1 MKGWITTRKKAPIDA
16 PRRVRTAPARP
27 VADAQLAVLRTI
39 SEFIEREEYSPS
51 FREIAD
57 ARGVSLKG
65 GLDHCR
71 ALRTKLLISWKD
83 GKARTIRITAKGK
96 RILSGMEDAR

>member
-1 MKGWITTRKKAPIDA
+1 MSLHTT
-16 PRRVRTAPARP
+16 
-27 VADAQLAVLRTI
+27 DAQLAVLRAI

-57 ARGVSLKG
+57 ARGICLKG
-65 GLDHCR
+65 ALDHCR
-71 ALRTKLLISWKD
+71 ALRSKLLISWRD
-83 GKARTIRITAKGK
+83 GTAWTIRITAKGK